1 MYNITPPSISASGS
15 AWVSPTTGEFN
26 ASVNV
31 GQATGYAFAN
41 QPVTLSVIATDLG
54 VTKITSVTAKT
65 TSEITLQGSVV
76 TDEKGVIK
84 LPLTAKSNPCE
95 LKAAAK
101 YYVQITSP
109 ALGGEQNIPIELR
122 CIEKLEFEMN
132 DGAIALVQATD
143 LSDQQPF
150 RLAAGKEAGVR
161 VYYAVRGE
169 IYQPA
174 NKPVS
179 YLVKF
184 EFFQSGTSIPV
195 VTQLKRV
202 SLTEKGAT
210 VSWADSSKAPNQAGI
225 GLVTKWEEKPTDI
238 EGSDLTDI
246 DFVFTPW
253 QGNGKSNQFKIRIT
267 IDPDEIYGKKIEQTI
282 EGTVQ
287 KMKTLHLIIVPVNFV
302 DNLDM
307 SFIFNQVDFLYETYP
322 LGISNLILDL
332 RDSYYATEIPLTC
345 ASMTYLKEIACG
357 LGTKY
362 GTGGDANT
370 LTKIVGIV
378 ENETWQIGW
387 WNNQGT
393 MGAYAA
399 TYWDSAT
406 TNVALV
412 RHHPYNPSNTTAHEI
427 GHMFGLELGEQY
439 KTNPPNGIPVNGLIL
454 KDGQVFDIPSDY
466 QIPKMTYGGRDKI
479 VNSRWG
485 SSFGSTTS
493 GITDLMGNAG
503 YYLHNNGKDVV
514 AESHNRSWVIPKTYM
529 SLFDALAD
537 PPDEEIFFVQGVI
550 GMDGLVTL
558 NPVVQM
564 GGLPDE
570 PTTVGE
576 YELQIRSTAGEILYN
591 TRFGYAAKPGLF
603 DLHLPYT
610 PGMDRIIVLNGGTI
624 VGELLRSPEPPVV
637 SFSPIPEIG
646 GEETV
651 LNLSWTG
658 SDPDGDTLTYSLHYN
673 CDSETTLWVP
683 IVANLTATTYGVN
696 LTHLPGGTCTL
707 KVTASD
713 GINSVYAVTGL
724 ESSPRG
730 PTVQIL
736 TEAIAY
742 NADEPVFLKGLAVDP
757 LDGVLPNEN
766 LSWYSD
772 VDGELGFGSSI
783 SVLLSPGTH
792 HLTLW
797 AEDSSGNFSMAETT
811 IQIQN
816 ENILTRMG
824 SMWVIGLLILA
835 VLLGLGA
842 IFILWLVMRN
852 RGQPQPVAI
861 YTGDQ
866 NQRAQVSQDHSWYQ
880 DPNTGGWSFWNGQA
894 WQPIPGAPPPVYTPQ
909 QGFVKKQS
917 GWGSCLFNLLISGG
931 IGLIV
936 GGGLSLVVFNFFPSI
951 QIELGAGDLTQT
963 LTMGG
968 GGLLATILGLLL
980 LNSGFKAILTQR
992 AVVVDERHRRHEKRG
1007 CSAILNGLGQ
1017 LVFGIVCLAGGVGL
1031 ITLAFYQAVLPW
1043 LVF

>member
-1 MYNITPPSISASGS
+1 
-15 AWVSPTTGEFN
+15 
-26 ASVNV
+26 
-31 GQATGYAFAN
+31 
-41 QPVTLSVIATDLG
+41 
-54 VTKITSVTAKT
+54 
-65 TSEITLQGSVV
+65 
-76 TDEKGVIK
+76 
-84 LPLTAKSNPCE
+84 
-95 LKAAAK
+95 
-101 YYVQITSP
+101 
-109 ALGGEQNIPIELR
+109 
-122 CIEKLEFEMN
+122 
-132 DGAIALVQATD
+132 
-143 LSDQQPF
+143 
-150 RLAAGKEAGVR
+150 
-161 VYYAVRGE
+161 
-169 IYQPA
+169 
-174 NKPVS
+174 
-179 YLVKF
+179 
-184 EFFQSGTSIPV
+184 
-195 VTQLKRV
+195 
-202 SLTEKGAT
+202 
-210 VSWADSSKAPNQAGI
+210 
-225 GLVTKWEEKPTDI
+225 
-238 EGSDLTDI
+238 
-246 DFVFTPW
+246 
-253 QGNGKSNQFKIRIT
+253 
-267 IDPDEIYGKKIEQTI
+267 
-282 EGTVQ
+282 
-287 KMKTLHLIIVPVNFV
+287 
-302 DNLDM
+302 
-307 SFIFNQVDFLYETYP
+307 
-322 LGISNLILDL
+322 
-332 RDSYYATEIPLTC
+332 
-345 ASMTYLKEIACG
+345 
-357 LGTKY
+357 
-362 GTGGDANT
+362 
-370 LTKIVGIV
+370 
-378 ENETWQIGW
+378 
-387 WNNQGT
+387 
-393 MGAYAA
+393 
-399 TYWDSAT
+399 
-406 TNVALV
+406 
-412 RHHPYNPSNTTAHEI
+412 
-427 GHMFGLELGEQY
+427 
-439 KTNPPNGIPVNGLIL
+439 
-454 KDGQVFDIPSDY
+454 
-466 QIPKMTYGGRDKI
+466 
-479 VNSRWG
+479 
-485 SSFGSTTS
+485 
-493 GITDLMGNAG
+493 
-503 YYLHNNGKDVV
+503 
-514 AESHNRSWVIPKTYM
+514 
-529 SLFDALAD
+529 
-537 PPDEEIFFVQGVI
+537 
-550 GMDGLVTL
+550 
-558 NPVVQM
+558 
-564 GGLPDE
+564 
-570 PTTVGE
+570 
-576 YELQIRSTAGEILYN
+576 
-591 TRFGYAAKPGLF
+591 
-603 DLHLPYT
+603 
-610 PGMDRIIVLNGGTI
+610 MDRIIVLNGGTI

-968 GGLLATILGLLL
+968 GGLLATLLGLIL
-980 LNSGFKAILTQR
+980 LNGGFKAILTQR
-992 AVVVDERHRRHEKRG
+992 TIVVDERHRRHEKRG

-1031 ITLAFYQAVLPW
+1031 MTLAFYQAVLPW